1 MSGKPF
7 RDVIN
12 DVPANLAE
20 WDAAIKTDHH
30 LHNYWPKQ
38 LRRMYRTHKAKAIVA
53 NKERLDRI
61 NFPGKFLFELSE
73 RGITGQEAT
82 DELAAELAMWTWKA
96 DKLRTI
102 TKCCRVEH
110 KIRELLIADSRHP
123 VEPDDGTEAEPDLEV
138 ESEPVT
144 AIDLTIVRNPI
155 GYNHKK

>member
-7 RDVIN
+7 RNVIN
-12 DVPANLAE
+12 DPPANLAE
-20 WDAAIKTDHH
+20 WDAAVKEHQLHH
-30 LHNYWPKQ
+30 KWKKQ
-38 LRRMYRTHKAKAIVA
+38 LRRMYRMHKAKAILA

-82 DELAAELAMWTWKA
+82 DELAAQLAMWTWKA

-110 KIRELLIADSRHP
+110 KIHELLLADGRYP
-123 VEPDDGTEAEPDLEV
+123 VEPDDGTPEEPDLPV
-138 ESEPVT
+138 ETEPVT
-144 AIDLTIVRNPI
+144 SVDETITRNPV
-155 GYNHKK
+155 GYV